1 MPLSQIERKTLN
13 DTPRKKKLKKELFV
27 QKEEKKTLKR
37 KLDVTER
44 NLSFVDKQLE
54 EQTILYNSTV
64 KGLTRVMDSFH
75 QDIYSLSDDKSAL
88 QTKLT
93 EMEMHYEEKIE
104 LLDKIQEKLG
114 ARTSEKSRAK
124 NIRRVAKRSKETI
137 SKQKEHLKE
146 KDNVITGLESE
157 REAQLREIEKSKQ
170 QLKKNVEQ
178 MQALEKKVAEL
189 RKEKTDLSKTISYL
203 KQKCKKRDTYFSEA
217 RDKNAKQI
225 ELLEAQISQLRKA
238 NSELEQLAELIEDPE
253 IKTFADGK
261 FTDEIRE
268 VIMQLVSYNVSLKQI
283 DYVIKTVLKIL
294 AGKNVDRLPSQALK
308 SRIGLEARHIA
319 DAQVANA
326 MLQNADMSSIVGNC
340 LHGDG
345 TTKFHKH
352 YQGFQVTTTEGQ
364 TLSLGM
370 LEMGRATTA
379 DLTEALTRKL
389 NDLAHSFYGR

>member
-1 MPLSQIERKTLN
+1 MYNKIKSVYDTYTRKVGSTSKRTEYLAKTFDMPLSQIERKTLN

-93 EMEMHYEEKIE
+93 EIEMHYEEKIE

-170 QLKKNVEQ
+170 QLK
-178 MQALEKKVAEL
+178 
-189 RKEKTDLSKTISYL
+189 
-203 KQKCKKRDTYFSEA
+203 
-217 RDKNAKQI
+217 KNAKQI

-370 LEMGRATTA
+370 LEMGGATTA

-389 NDLAHSFYGR
+389 NDLAHSFCGR

>member
-1 MPLSQIERKTLN
+1 M
-13 DTPRKKKLKKELFV
+13 

-44 NLSFVDKQLE
+44 NLSFVNKQLE

-104 LLDKIQEKLG
+104 LLYKIQEKLE
-114 ARTSEKSRAK
+114 ARTSEKSKAK

-137 SKQKEHLKE
+137 LKQKEHLKE

-157 REAQLREIEKSKQ
+157 RDAQLREIEKSKQ

-203 KQKCKKRDTYFSEA
+203 KKKCQKRDTYF
-217 RDKNAKQI
+217 
-225 ELLEAQISQLRKA
+225 KA
-238 NSELEQLAELIEDPE
+238 
-253 IKTFADGK
+253 
-261 FTDEIRE
+261 
-268 VIMQLVSYNVSLKQI
+268 V
-283 DYVIKTVLKIL
+283 
-294 AGKNVDRLPSQALK
+294 
-308 SRIGLEARHIA
+308 
-319 DAQVANA
+319 
-326 MLQNADMSSIVGNC
+326 
-340 LHGDG
+340 
-345 TTKFHKH
+345 
-352 YQGFQVTTTEGQ
+352 
-364 TLSLGM
+364 
-370 LEMGRATTA
+370 
-379 DLTEALTRKL
+379 
-389 NDLAHSFYGR
+389 

>member
-1 MPLSQIERKTLN
+1 MYNKIKSVYDTYTRKVGSTSKRTEYLAKTFDMPLSQIERKTLN

-44 NLSFVDKQLE
+44 NLSFVDKQLG

-93 EMEMHYEEKIE
+93 EMELHYEEKIE

-170 QLKKNVEQ
+170 QLK
-178 MQALEKKVAEL
+178 
-189 RKEKTDLSKTISYL
+189 
-203 KQKCKKRDTYFSEA
+203 
-217 RDKNAKQI
+217 KNAKQI

-370 LEMGRATTA
+370 LEMGGATTA

-389 NDLAHSFYGR
+389 NDLAHSFCGR